1 MKWNERYVPLNPE
14 KSADH
19 ENSLRVYVSY
29 DLGGPN
35 MWCGGMDQRGYYLF
49 CAPIKREGGATSW
62 IMGKGLKI
70 LLKTVNRAS
79 QSALDEAIAIA
90 KEKERELIEGVLAK
104 YNLELAEGDES
115 KE

>member
-1 MKWNERYVPLNPE
+1 MKWNEHYISLNPE

-19 ENSLRVYVSY
+19 EDNLHVYVGY

-35 MWCGGMDQRGYYLF
+35 VWCGGMNQRGYYLF
-49 CAPIKREGGATSW
+49 CTPIKREGPITAW

-70 LLKTVNRAS
+70 LLKAVNRAS
-79 QSALDEAIAIA
+79 QSALNEALTIAE
-90 KEKERELIEGVLAK
+90 EKERELIKSVLAK
-104 YNLELAEGDES
+104 YSLELAERGES